1 MTPTRPATLVV
12 AGLACAVLTWLVL
25 RLVYNSLPPL
35 PWTGSPALGFVAV
48 AELWTARNLR
58 RRILGREGT
67 KPPDPLYVS
76 RMVVLAKASSM
87 AAALITGIMVGF
99 VGYLSN
105 LLADT
110 TPKQDMISAAVTAGA
125 ALLLV
130 ASALYLEFACRV
142 P

>member
-1 MTPTRPATLVV
+1 MTPTRPATLVA

-35 PWTGSPALGFVAV
+35 PWTGAPALAFVAV
-48 AELWTARNLR
+48 AEFWTARNLR
-58 RRILGREGT
+58 RRILRREGT

-76 RMVVLAKASSM
+76 RMVVLAKASTM
-87 AAALITGIMVGF
+87 AAALITGMMAGF
-99 VGYLSN
+99 VVYLSN
-105 LLADT
+105 LLADA
-110 TPKQDMISAAVTAGA
+110 TPKHDLISAAVTAGA
-125 ALLLV
+125 ALLLI